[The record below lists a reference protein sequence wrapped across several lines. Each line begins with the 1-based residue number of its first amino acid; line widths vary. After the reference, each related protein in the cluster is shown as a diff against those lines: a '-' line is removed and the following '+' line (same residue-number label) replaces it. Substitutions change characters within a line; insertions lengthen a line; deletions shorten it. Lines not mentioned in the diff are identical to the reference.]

1 MFSLESQPLLEMSS
15 FSVLPAKVNHDFNGT
30 MRSLSPHGLR
40 LSFQNLW
47 LCPCSF
53 LCLEAVVTSFLSMN
67 SCEQSMHPLLQ
78 RMCLLLNALSN
89 ASTQNAHFQLRYTF
103 IAMWIFLWGIGI
115 YLNDFYL
122 PMAIRWPLF
131 FTHCHAYH
139 RYSQKSLWII
149 EAMIRR
155 QVLKLKYQHSNSC
168 FLAC

>member
-30 MRSLSPHGLR
+30 MCSLSPHGLR

-53 LCLEAVVTSFLSMN
+53 LCLEAVVTGFLSMN

-103 IAMWIFLWGIGI
+103 IAMWIFLWGISVPQWFLFTDGNKMALVFHSLPCLSQI
-115 YLNDFYL
+115 FSKEPVNNWSND
-122 PMAIRWPLF
+122 
-131 FTHCHAYH
+131 
-139 RYSQKSLWII
+139 
-149 EAMIRR
+149 
-155 QVLKLKYQHSNSC
+155 
-168 FLAC
+168 